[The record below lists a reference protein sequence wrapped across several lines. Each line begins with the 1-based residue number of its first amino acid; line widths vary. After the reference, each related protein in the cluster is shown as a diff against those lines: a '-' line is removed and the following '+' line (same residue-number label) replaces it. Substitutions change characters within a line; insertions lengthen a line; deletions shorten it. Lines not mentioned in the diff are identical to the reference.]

1 MARKIILETI
11 CFVFILL
18 FTYAALAKLFDYER
32 FKIQISQSP
41 LLTDFA
47 TLVAWFIPGLE
58 LVIAIMLMFQGL
70 RHIAFYSAFSLM
82 ISFTA
87 YIIAI
92 LNLSTDIPC
101 SCGGVFEKLG
111 WSEHLVFNISLT
123 VLALVG
129 IWLCSKT
136 SESATSKVILA
147 L

>member
-41 LLTDFA
+41 LLTDLA

-58 LVIAIMLMFQGL
+58 LVIAIMLMLQRL
-70 RHIAFYSAFSLM
+70 RHIALYSAFSLM
-82 ISFTA
+82 VSFTA

-92 LNLSTDIPC
+92 LNFSTDIPC

-123 VLALVG
+123 ALALAG
-129 IWLCSKT
+129 IWLHSNT
-136 SESATSKVILA
+136 NYSSTSKVTVPL
-147 L
+147 